1 MTIHIT
7 DTQYLQQQIG
17 TLVGKTALVDKS
29 NNADAFSKTLQQV
42 QQIQAKAAT
51 ETVSTTT
58 ADVNTDALKQLD
70 ESSTNA
76 IDEFLAWMQM
86 SDAEKVRD
94 RILKSMGLT
103 EEDLKSMEYDE
114 REKIEAIIAQKIKE
128 ETEVKIKKQL
138 AGDTVKQGYK

>member
-138 AGDTVKQGYK
+138 AGDTA

>member
-86 SDAEKVRD
+86 TDAEKVRD

-103 EEDLKSMEYDE
+103 EEDLESMEHDE

-128 ETEVKIKKQL
+128 ETEVKIEKQL
-138 AGDTVKQGYK
+138 ASDTVKQGYK

>member
-70 ESSTNA
+70 ESSNNA

>member
-86 SDAEKVRD
+86 TDAEKVRD

-114 REKIEAIIAQKIKE
+114 REKIETIIAQKIKE

-138 AGDTVKQGYK
+138 AGDTA

>member
-58 ADVNTDALKQLD
+58 ADVNTDALKQPD

-86 SDAEKVRD
+86 TDAEKVRD

-103 EEDLKSMEYDE
+103 EEDLKSMEHDE

-128 ETEVKIKKQL
+128 ETEVKIEKQL
-138 AGDTVKQGYK
+138 ASDTVKQG